1 MADAKRKPLAVMI
14 AMSAKKPPMGDD
26 KEPDGDEAPPEG
38 DERPE
43 HSDEDLLQACEDVI
57 DAVSTK
63 DASALN
69 KALVAWQDL
78 YESKRGSGE

>member
-1 MADAKRKPLAVMI
+1 MATPERKPLALMI
-14 AMSAKKPPMGDD
+14 AMGAKKPDD
-26 KEPDGDEAPPEG
+26 KAPEGDEPDGDEGE
-38 DERPE
+38 ERPE

-57 DAVSTK
+57 DAVNTK

-78 YESKRGSGE
+78 YESKKGSEE